1 VVRGRPVPDPAD
13 APPLGWQ
20 NAQPRY
26 FETIG
31 IPVLRGRA
39 FEAADLRRTSHVTV
53 INEAAARLLF
63 GAEDPI
69 GRHVSFGSF
78 DPDAPDW
85 HEIVGVV
92 ADVRHRGLAEPADA
106 RAYDLFGQHFSR
118 RQTMVVETQ
127 GAPAS
132 VADRIRAIVA
142 AADPEIPIT
151 RLQPLRA
158 YVEEAVAP
166 VTVSLALVCGLAGV
180 ALLLALVGV
189 YAAASQLVSQKTRE
203 FALRAALGASE
214 VTLARTTLAAGLKP
228 ALAGVVTGVLAAA
241 WLGTAAA
248 RRLYGVGRL
257 EPAILMV
264 TAGVVA
270 ALALAACLAPARRAM
285 RCDPV
290 QLLRDGR

>member
-1 VVRGRPVPDPAD
+1 
-13 APPLGWQ
+13 
-20 NAQPRY
+20 
-26 FETIG
+26 
-31 IPVLRGRA
+31 
-39 FEAADLRRTSHVTV
+39 
-53 INEAAARLLF
+53 
-63 GAEDPI
+63 
-69 GRHVSFGSF
+69 
-78 DPDAPDW
+78 
-85 HEIVGVV
+85 
-92 ADVRHRGLAEPADA
+92 
-106 RAYDLFGQHFSR
+106 
-118 RQTMVVETQ
+118 
-127 GAPAS
+127 
-132 VADRIRAIVA
+132 
-142 AADPEIPIT
+142 
-151 RLQPLRA
+151 
-158 YVEEAVAP
+158 
-166 VTVSLALVCGLAGV
+166 LAGV